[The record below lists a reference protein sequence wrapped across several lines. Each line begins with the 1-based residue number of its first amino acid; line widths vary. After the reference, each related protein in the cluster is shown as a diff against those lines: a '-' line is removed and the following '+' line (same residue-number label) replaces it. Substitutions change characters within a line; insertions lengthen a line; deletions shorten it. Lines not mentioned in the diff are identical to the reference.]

1 MASHIL
7 KRTDLDRVDEE
18 ERAWTA
24 PNQLRVVPMTD
35 PERVSSM
42 SSRELRKYFLVDDL
56 FQPARLQLTYCDY
69 DRLIVGSAV
78 PSFETISLDCATVLR
93 ADYFTQRR
101 EIGVINLGGLGTVEV
116 EGSSYELGNRD
127 GLYIGRGN
135 PSVQFRSQDSAR
147 PAAFYLVSYPAHA
160 THAVRLIRKQEAE
173 HVVLGDPATSNRRT
187 LHRYIHQGGVQSC
200 QLVMGLTEL
209 DTGSVWNTMPVHTH
223 ERRSEIYL
231 YFDLPDDGVVIHC
244 LGRPQETRH
253 VVIRNRQAVLSPGW
267 SIHAGAGTS
276 NYSFIW
282 AMGGEN
288 QEFADQTPVPMEDL
302 A

>member
-1 MASHIL
+1 ML
-7 KRTDLDRVDEE
+7 KQIDAERVNEE
-18 ERAWTA
+18 KRVSATSTR
-24 PNQLRVVPMTD
+24 LRVMPAVDSERLAAMT
-35 PERVSSM
+35 SS
-42 SSRELRKYFLVDDL
+42 EIRKFFLVENL
-56 FQPARLQLTYCDY
+56 FQPASVQLAYSDY
-69 DRLIVGSAV
+69 DRLIAGSAV
-78 PSFETISLDCATVLR
+78 PSFETISLDSGEALK

-101 EIGVINLGGLGTVEV
+101 ELGVMNLGHPGMVEV
-116 EGSSYELGNRD
+116 EGTGYELGERD

-135 PSVQFRSQDSAR
+135 PNIRFSSQDPLQ

-160 THAVRLIRKQEAE
+160 TYPVRLIRKREAE
-173 HVVLGDPATSNRRT
+173 HVQLGDPATANRRT
-187 LHRYIHQGGVQSC
+187 LHRYIHQAGVQSC

-231 YFDLPDDGVVIHC
+231 YFDLPDDGLVIHC

-253 VVIRNRQAVLSPGW
+253 VMVRNRQAVLSPGW

-288 QEFADQTPVPMEDL
+288 QEFSDMNPIPMEDL

>member
-1 MASHIL
+1 ML
-7 KRTDLDRVDEE
+7 KHCDAERVNDEKRVRT
-18 ERAWTA
+18 TTS
-24 PNQLRVVPMTD
+24 QLRVIPMTD
-35 PERVSSM
+35 CERLAAMTSG
-42 SSRELRKYFLVDDL
+42 EIRKYFLVDDL
-56 FQPARLQLTYCDY
+56 FEPGRLQLAYSDY

-78 PSFETISLDCATVLR
+78 PSFETISLDNASALR

-101 EIGVINLGGLGTVEV
+101 EVGVMNLGGPGAVDV
-116 EGSSYELGNRD
+116 EGTRYELCGRD

-135 PSVQFRSQDSAR
+135 PSIQFSSHGPDR

-160 THAVRLIRKQEAE
+160 TYPVRLIRKQDAE
-173 HVVLGDPATSNRRT
+173 QLQLGDPAAANRRT
-187 LHRYIHQGGVQSC
+187 LHRYIHQAGVQSC

-223 ERRSEIYL
+223 ERRSEVYL
-231 YFDLPDDGVVIHC
+231 YFDLPDDGLVIHC
-244 LGRPQETRH
+244 LGQPHETRH
-253 VVIRNRQAVLSPGW
+253 VIVRNRQAVLSPGW

-276 NYSFIW
+276 NYSFVW

-288 QEFADQTPVPMEDL
+288 QEFSDQNPIPMEDL

>member
-1 MASHIL
+1 ML
-7 KRTDLDRVDEE
+7 KQCDAERVNEE
-18 ERAWTA
+18 KRVRATSS
-24 PNQLRVVPMTD
+24 QLRVVPVVDSERLAAMT
-35 PERVSSM
+35 SS
-42 SSRELRKYFLVDDL
+42 EIRKFFLVDDL
-56 FQPARLQLTYCDY
+56 FQPASVQLAYSDY

-78 PSFETISLDCATVLR
+78 PSFETISLDGGEALR

-101 EIGVINLGGLGTVEV
+101 ELGVINLGDPGVVEV
-116 EGSSYELGNRD
+116 EGTGYELGERD

-135 PSVQFRSQDSAR
+135 PSIRFSCQDPLR

-160 THAVRLIRKQEAE
+160 TYPVRVIRKREAE
-173 HVVLGDPATSNRRT
+173 HVELGDPVTSNRRS
-187 LHRYIHQGGVQSC
+187 LHKYIHPAGVQSC

-231 YFDLPDDGVVIHC
+231 YFDLPENGLVIHC

-253 VVIRNRQAVLSPGW
+253 VMVRNRQAILSPGW

-288 QEFADQTPVPMEDL
+288 QDFSDMNPIPMEDL

>member
-1 MASHIL
+1 MG
-7 KRTDLDRVDEE
+7 
-18 ERAWTA
+18 
-24 PNQLRVVPMTD
+24 
-35 PERVSSM
+35 
-42 SSRELRKYFLVDDL
+42 SRDLRKYFLVDDL
-56 FQPARLQLTYCDY
+56 FQPALLQLTYCEY

-78 PSFETISLDCATVLR
+78 PSFETISLDAASALR

-101 EIGVINLGGLGTVEV
+101 EVGVINLGGPGTIEV
-116 EGSSYELGNRD
+116 EGTSYELCNRD

-135 PSVQFRSQDSAR
+135 PSIRFRSQDPGR

-160 THAVRLIRKQEAE
+160 GHPVRLIRKQEAE
-173 HVVLGDPATSNRRT
+173 YVVLGDSSTANRRT
-187 LHRYIHQGGVQSC
+187 LRRYIHQGGVQSC

-231 YFDLPDDGVVIHC
+231 YFDLPENGVVLHC